1 MYVVL
6 GWGEGGWDVNV
17 HLDVLTCHLLRY
29 LSVLVFAQLRHVCCL
44 GVGWVGW
51 LGGKLTFM
59 IQIDVLTCHLLR
71 YLSLLVFAQLRHVY
85 MLSWGGWGGWDVN
98 VHVDVLTCQRC

>member
-17 HLDVLTCHLLRY
+17 HLDVLTCDLLRY

-44 GVGWVGW
+44 GVG
-51 LGGKLTFM
+51 
-59 IQIDVLTCHLLR
+59 
-71 YLSLLVFAQLRHVY
+71 
-85 MLSWGGWGGWDVN
+85 
-98 VHVDVLTCQRC
+98 